1 PGQWLS
7 MSGAGEIWS
16 GVLLSSN
23 NGPQGW
29 NSIVNDPTFP
39 LNGSRP
45 YSLIGRLEGFPN
57 DYIGTSNATT
67 QQVSGPTHLILRTN
81 DNVPG
86 DGSGAFQCR
95 TELWKNLPDARAD
108 YVDMYVPTYL
118 LPGAVWPVWITMTN
132 VGSTT
137 WTAGQ
142 GYKLAAQQDN
152 MTWGL

>member
-1 PGQWLS
+1 
-7 MSGAGEIWS
+7 
-16 GVLLSSN
+16 
-23 NGPQGW
+23 
-29 NSIVNDPTFP
+29 
-39 LNGSRP
+39 NGSRP

-152 MTWGL
+152 MTWGLNRVALPNDVPPGSSVTFSFNITAP